1 MEDKPASTMRKE
13 WFNFVR
19 KTRTKM
25 SRASKT
31 NVSHR
36 EAMKA
41 ASAEWPKEKLK
52 VLKRLKREA
61 KREARKLKE
70 AER

>member
-41 ASAEWPKEKLK
+41 ASAEWPKEKAK
-52 VLKRLKREA
+52 VLKRI
-61 KREARKLKE
+61 KREARKKMKE

>member
-19 KTRTKM
+19 KIRTKM

-41 ASAEWPKEKLK
+41 ASAEWPKEKVK
-52 VLKRLKREA
+52 VLKRI
-61 KREARKLKE
+61 KREARKKLKD

>member
-1 MEDKPASTMRKE
+1 MEEKKSEAKGMRKE

-25 SRASKT
+25 ARGSKEK
-31 NVSHR
+31 VSHR
-36 EAMKA
+36 DAMKA
-41 ASAEWPKEKLK
+41 ASSDWPKEKEK

-61 KREARKLKE
+61 RKKAK
-70 AER
+70 AETS

>member
-41 ASAEWPKEKLK
+41 ASVEWPKEKAK
-52 VLKRLKREA
+52 VLKRI
-61 KREARKLKE
+61 KREARKKMKE